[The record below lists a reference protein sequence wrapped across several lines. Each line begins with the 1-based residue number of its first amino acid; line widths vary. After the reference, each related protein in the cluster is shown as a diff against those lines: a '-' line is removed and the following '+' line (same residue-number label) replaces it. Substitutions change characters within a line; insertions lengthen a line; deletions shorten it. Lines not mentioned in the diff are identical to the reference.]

1 VFLAVTPAPG
11 AEPPAKGEDWR
22 GVTRVRGRASI
33 EYRYAQNDRDQVSHK
48 SVEGVTQVEVDFTLE
63 RERPEAPEA
72 PPLPA
77 GASPQAVE
85 MMRSL
90 VAGLP
95 SDEATADYISW
106 RTDSAKI
113 TGTTFEITDYSYP
126 WHNGR
131 FTTQGEFGGLS
142 LFELQLGLTI
152 ETGVWELTTPNRLKE
167 NYRLVTSGSEENTA
181 QKTTRVIAEVSEID
195 GVESAVFDG
204 ALSGKPGTVQG
215 RSTVEW
221 GPRVDNPTFKAVQ
234 LGRLQFWPEYGDA
247 PEVEVTIEGYA
258 KWRPEGSVGQ
268 PTQPGN
274 HLIARATL
282 VPKDSARVEDL
293 PRIKIFRFE
302 LVDTSKE
309 PGVCLN
315 WPLGATDT
323 DYDLRLSAAPKF
335 SGQLSK
341 KDQANAVAL
350 TLNDDKGRPYAETQ
364 IDSYDFGGKAMIKV
378 VCELQDGREI
388 TGVMKGEK
396 EGEELVRLPK
406 MNGHDW
412 IAEAWRKEKK
422 VEKLAAMDDDE
433 KVEGQQHN
441 GDGYTLYEEY
451 RGWAVNGQ
459 HVEGDPE
466 RKDFF
471 VLNLIGA
478 DGRSGIGL
486 FGRLSKLRVH
496 SKLRDETEMFKKAR
510 LMNGN
515 HRDAPHR
522 VDQHG
527 VVLATGLGKDKGGD
541 TAGIEGA
548 DGQRA
553 FRPRLVAYVNVELA
567 SWATSVFS
575 AKAGAQYNLSE
586 RDAQSAFDR
595 AVAHELLHAV
605 GVEHHG
611 ESLRELVW
619 CNFQSANAPLNPTGR
634 HRYVSKYSLSPKYYF
649 RDGSHPLA
657 EEWSSDRGPEIV
669 LLWEDTRRD
678 VFEDQLADYEKKVKL
693 YSGSPDPESDQKYL
707 AEVASKLAHTGKSAD
722 YWDRYSLEQSA
733 GYDLTRGIWVG
744 AKNGTDSGNE
754 LCVMRYYFANAYEIA
769 GRKNAYYLI
778 RPGSNRA
785 GREICRASAGTGTNA
800 ASHEPQSRYG
810 DAASGRGNCF
820 GDICPNDAIP
830 PRSTALK

>member
-1 VFLAVTPAPG
+1 MKIMIPIPDSPPRTAAAHGACRPRNSCVAVRASWLRSRFFALAAGCLFAVFLAVTPAPG

-131 FTTQGEFGGLS
+131 FTTQGEFSGLS

-221 GPRVDNPTFKAVQ
+221 GPPPGGSPTFKDVR
-234 LGRLQFWPEYGDA
+234 LGRLQFWPEYCDA

-258 KWRPEGSVGQ
+258 KWRPEGSIGQ

-323 DYDLRLSAAPKF
+323 DYDLRLAAAP
-335 SGQLSK
+335 QH
-341 KDQANAVAL
+341 Q
-350 TLNDDKGRPYAETQ
+350 RHE
-364 IDSYDFGGKAMIKV
+364 
-378 VCELQDGREI
+378 R
-388 TGVMKGEK
+388 
-396 EGEELVRLPK
+396 RLP
-406 MNGHDW
+406 G
-412 IAEAWRKEKK
+412 
-422 VEKLAAMDDDE
+422 
-433 KVEGQQHN
+433 
-441 GDGYTLYEEY
+441 
-451 RGWAVNGQ
+451 
-459 HVEGDPE
+459 
-466 RKDFF
+466 
-471 VLNLIGA
+471 GA
-478 DGRSGIGL
+478 
-486 FGRLSKLRVH
+486 
-496 SKLRDETEMFKKAR
+496 
-510 LMNGN
+510 
-515 HRDAPHR
+515 
-522 VDQHG
+522 
-527 VVLATGLGKDKGGD
+527 
-541 TAGIEGA
+541 
-548 DGQRA
+548 
-553 FRPRLVAYVNVELA
+553 
-567 SWATSVFS
+567 
-575 AKAGAQYNLSE
+575 
-586 RDAQSAFDR
+586 
-595 AVAHELLHAV
+595 
-605 GVEHHG
+605 
-611 ESLRELVW
+611 
-619 CNFQSANAPLNPTGR
+619 
-634 HRYVSKYSLSPKYYF
+634 
-649 RDGSHPLA
+649 
-657 EEWSSDRGPEIV
+657 
-669 LLWEDTRRD
+669 
-678 VFEDQLADYEKKVKL
+678 
-693 YSGSPDPESDQKYL
+693 
-707 AEVASKLAHTGKSAD
+707 
-722 YWDRYSLEQSA
+722 
-733 GYDLTRGIWVG
+733 
-744 AKNGTDSGNE
+744 
-754 LCVMRYYFANAYEIA
+754 
-769 GRKNAYYLI
+769 
-778 RPGSNRA
+778 
-785 GREICRASAGTGTNA
+785 
-800 ASHEPQSRYG
+800 
-810 DAASGRGNCF
+810 
-820 GDICPNDAIP
+820 
-830 PRSTALK
+830 